1 MENFLT
7 AQAEVERFMQVMP
20 GMLLGAATAFL
31 GMTIAW
37 ALIRAAVS
45 SWLGREE
52 GKLVC
57 GLLEMLVA
65 GLAILEFYQQPGVL
79 FTLLGWC
86 AGLSGMLLSRYFKL
100 V

>member
-7 AQAEVERFMQVMP
+7 AQAEVERFIKVIP

-31 GMTIAW
+31 GMAIVR

-52 GKLVC
+52 GKIVC
-57 GLLEMLVA
+57 
-65 GLAILEFYQQPGVL
+65 
-79 FTLLGWC
+79 TCWKC
-86 AGLSGMLLSRYFKL
+86 W
-100 V
+100 